1 MALEV
6 SGVEKRYRKLGRE
19 ISALKGVSLTV
30 EPGRIVAVRG
40 PSGSG
45 KTTLLLVAGGLLRPD
60 AGKVTLDGSDIFD
73 LPPDGR
79 ATIRSRSIGFV
90 FQQYHLVPYLS
101 VLDNIRLPA
110 LAMPSPDPLGRAREL
125 AERMGLSD
133 RARHTPSELSVGERQ
148 RVALARAMFNKP
160 QFILADEPTG
170 NLDDRN
176 AGMVLDCLS
185 GHAAG
190 GGAVLLVT
198 HDARALKAAHVV
210 YILEDGTLR
219 AA

>member
-1 MALEV
+1 MVLEV
-6 SGVEKRYRKLGRE
+6 SGVEKRYFKLGRE
-19 ISALKGVSLTV
+19 IGALKGVSLAV

-45 KTTLLLVAGGLLRPD
+45 KTTLLLIAGGLLRPD
-60 AGKVTLDGSDIFD
+60 SGKVALDGSDIFG
-73 LPPDGR
+73 LPPEGR
-79 ATIRSRSIGFV
+79 AALRSRSIGFV

-110 LAMPSPDPLGRAREL
+110 LAMPTPDAMGRAKSL
-125 AERMGLSD
+125 VERMGLSE

-176 AGMVLDCLS
+176 TEMVLNCLS
-185 GHAAG
+185 EHTAG
-190 GGAVLLVT
+190 GGAVLMVT
-198 HDARALKAAHVV
+198 HDARAMKAAHVV
-210 YILEDGTLR
+210 YILEDGSLR